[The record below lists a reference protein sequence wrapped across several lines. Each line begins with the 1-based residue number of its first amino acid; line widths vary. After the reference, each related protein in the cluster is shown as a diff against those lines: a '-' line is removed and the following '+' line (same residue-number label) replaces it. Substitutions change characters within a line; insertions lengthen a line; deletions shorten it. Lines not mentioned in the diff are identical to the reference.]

1 MTAAMPPGTR
11 TGDRP
16 PRHRAPRHRCRRVL
30 LPALALGLGTLA
42 LAGTAQA
49 AGGCAGKPTRVEQM
63 ICTDPDVSALDGELK
78 ALFDRIEDETNGI
91 DGETGQVSD
100 PFGADHARWREQVR
114 DACRDTACLKRVYT
128 ARIAEVR
135 RTWSQALSDA
145 PPSQQPAS
153 SRHPGSRHYVNVRFG
168 FSVDVPGDLV
178 AEPPPDNGD
187 GQAYHSADGSLHLT
201 VSGLIDAAEE
211 GLKSFVAS
219 DQKACLR
226 QPPEYLVRKPDWIV
240 FSCTTATGLLYQKT
254 LLQGGRGGAFIS
266 LRIRYPA
273 SEQARWN
280 AAVAMASK
288 SLRLTGAS
296 DPK

>member
-1 MTAAMPPGTR
+1 MNTAIPPDTR
-11 TGDRP
+11 TGD
-16 PRHRAPRHRCRRVL
+16 HAPRHRRRRVL

-42 LAGTAQA
+42 QAGTAQA
-49 AGGCAGKPTRVEQM
+49 AGSCAGKQTRVEQM
-63 ICTDPDVSALDGELK
+63 VCADPELSKLDSQLK
-78 ALFDRIEDETNGI
+78 ALFDRIEGETYGI

-114 DACRDTACLKRVYT
+114 DACQDTACLKRVYT

-135 RTWSQALSDA
+135 RTWSQALPDA

-153 SRHPGSRHYVNVRFG
+153 SQHPGSRHYVNVRFG

-187 GQAYHSADGSLHLT
+187 GQAFHSADGSLHLT
-201 VSGLIDAAEE
+201 VSGLNDAAEE
-211 GLKSFVAS
+211 GLKSFVAT

-240 FSCTTATGLLYQKT
+240 FSCTTAKGLLYQKT